1 MRAVG
6 IQGSRGP
13 ATSLFFEKVPTP
25 VPKKDEVLVRVKAFG
40 LNRMDISQREGRYP
54 VPPQAPPI
62 LGVEFSGVVHQVRD
76 IGVQDDENCW
86 EVGDEVFGLVY
97 GGAYAE
103 YVAVSRH
110 MLISKPSNWSWELAA
125 AIPETWMTATQALF
139 NIAHIRPGDRV
150 LWHAGASTISIAG
163 IQLSIAAGASE
174 VYASVG
180 TDEKVQFTQKLGARQ
195 SFNYHTSDW
204 ATGILEATD
213 QAGVDVIIDF
223 IGKDYFT
230 KNLDVAAKDGRIVI
244 LGMMSGSTI
253 SGPMEIAPILRKRI
267 TISGSTLRGRDLECQ
282 ISVKEAMVKRAL
294 PGIANGQI
302 QVPIERVFSWK
313 DVSLAHQLMEANT
326 SKGKIVCT
334 IEW

>member
-6 IQGSRGP
+6 IQGSKGP
-13 ATSLFFEKVPTP
+13 ATSLFIEEVPTP
-25 VPKKDEVLVRVKAFG
+25 APKRNEVLVRVKAFG

-62 LGVEFSGVVHQVRD
+62 LGVEFSGVIHQIGD
-76 IGVQDDENCW
+76 IDDNDQDLW

-110 MLISKPSNWSWELAA
+110 MLIRKPSDWSWELAA

-139 NIAHIRPGDRV
+139 DIAHIQPGDRV
-150 LWHAGASTISIAG
+150 LWHAGASTVSIAG

-180 TDEKVQFTQKLGARQ
+180 TDEKVQFTQKLGARR
-195 SFNYHTSDW
+195 SFNYRTSDW
-204 ATGILEATD
+204 VTGIREATD
-213 QAGVDVIIDF
+213 QAGVDIIIDF

-230 KNLDVAAKDGRIVI
+230 KNLDVAAKDGRVVI

-253 SGPMEIAPILRKRI
+253 PGPMEIAPILRKRI
-267 TISGSTLRGRDLECQ
+267 TISGSTLRGRDLKYQ
-282 ISVKEAMVKRAL
+282 ISVKEEMVKRAL
-294 PGIANGQI
+294 PGIASRQI

-313 DVSLAHQLMEANT
+313 DVSLAHQLMETNS